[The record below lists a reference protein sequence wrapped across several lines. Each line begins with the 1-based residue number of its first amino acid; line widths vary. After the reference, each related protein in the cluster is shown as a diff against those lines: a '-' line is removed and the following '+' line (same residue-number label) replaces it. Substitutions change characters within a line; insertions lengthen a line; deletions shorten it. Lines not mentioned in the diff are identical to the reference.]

1 MRLTPSYRE
10 TIKEVAKNVFGD
22 NVSVWLF
29 GSRLDTTAKGGDVDL
44 LIKLE
49 SSMPDKALLAARY
62 NALLQMKLGLQ
73 KFDVLVIDPSTELKP
88 IHKQA
93 LANGVRL

>member
-29 GSRLDTTAKGGDVDL
+29 GSRLDATAKGGDVDL

-49 SSMPDKALLAARY
+49 SSMSDKALLAARY
-62 NALLQMKLGLQ
+62 NPK
-73 KFDVLVIDPSTELKP
+73 S
-88 IHKQA
+88 
-93 LANGVRL
+93 GVF